1 MRRNSMSSQE
11 PESSSDYGMHES
23 DSNSRFGGNRKKLI
37 IAILAMAIIMAS
49 PWWVTAIPQFG
60 FTN

>member
-1 MRRNSMSSQE
+1 MRRNSMSSPE
-11 PESSSDYGMHES
+11 PESSSDYGWRES
-23 DSNSRFGGNRKKLI
+23 DGSSRLGGNKIKLI
-37 IAILAMAIIMAS
+37 IAVVVMAAILAS

>member
-1 MRRNSMSSQE
+1 MSSQE
-11 PESSSDYGMHES
+11 PESSPDYGMHES
-23 DSNSRFGGNRKKLI
+23 AGDSRVGGNRIKLI
-37 IAILAMAIIMAS
+37 IAILAMTIIMAS

>member
-1 MRRNSMSSQE
+1 MSTQE
-11 PESSSDYGMHES
+11 PESSSEYGMRES
-23 DSNSRFGGNRKKLI
+23 EGESRPGGSRMKILLAI
-37 IAILAMAIIMAS
+37 IALVLVMGS